1 MLRHLKFLAVLFIS
15 LPLLAAC
22 DEPVSLSRETADR
35 IFINGKILTM
45 NPESPTAQAVAV
57 KDGRILAVGS
67 TNIVSRFQG
76 DNTQVTEL
84 NNKTLMPGFFQT
96 HAHFPFIAMKSQLVN
111 IDPPPSGDVVDMES
125 LIAKLQ
131 TVAAKTP
138 AGQPVFAIGYDD
150 TLMKELRHPTKFDLD
165 KVSTKHPVFLV
176 HISFHFATMNS
187 YALKLVNVTADTPNP
202 EGGIIRRVTGSQEP
216 DGVFEE
222 AAMVYLEKLMPK
234 PDPQQIF
241 KSYTKTMYDLAAK
254 GYTTLVDHASM
265 AEGEQAYQ
273 AMAKMQQLPLD
284 LVAYRRLASEED
296 PKITPS
302 LDYDN
307 HYRLGGYKIVLD
319 GSLQGYTGYLT
330 KPYHVIPPHQH
341 DADHRGYPHLP
352 NDTLEKLVLRAFEE
366 NVPLLVHTNGDAA
379 TDVYLTAV
387 EKARAAYPKNEIRPV
402 IIHAQTMREDQIDKA
417 QKMDMIA
424 SFFVDHVYFW
434 GDRHR
439 EVFLGPDRAARI
451 SPTASS
457 LRKGLAFTLHDDA
470 PIVAA
475 DPLRSAWVAVN
486 RQTSSGQILGPDQR
500 ITAFQALKALTLDA
514 AYQHFEENDKGSIE
528 IGKRADMIILDN
540 DPTRIDPM
548 RIKDIQVLETIKDGQ
563 TVFVKN

>member
-1 MLRHLKFLAVLFIS
+1 MLKHLKFLASLFIA

-22 DEPVSLSRETADR
+22 EEQLTTQQEKADR
-35 IFINGKILTM
+35 VFINGKVLTM
-45 NPESPTAQAVAV
+45 ASKTPMAQAVAI
-57 KDGRILAVGS
+57 KDGRILAIGS
-67 TNIVSRFQG
+67 TSRITRFQG
-76 DNTQVTEL
+76 DATQITDL
-84 NNKTLMPGFFQT
+84 NGKVLMPGFFQT

-111 IDPPPSGDVVDMES
+111 IDPPPSGDVVDIAS
-125 LIAKLQ
+125 LIKKLQ
-131 TVAAKTP
+131 TVASQTP
-138 AGQPVFAIGYDD
+138 AGQPIFAIGYDD

-165 KVSTKHPVFLV
+165 KVSTNHPVFLI

-187 YALKLVNVTADTPNP
+187 YALNLINVTADTPNP
-202 EGGIIRRVTGSQEP
+202 EGGIIRRVSGTQEP

-254 GYTTLVDHASM
+254 GYTTVVDHASM

-273 AMAKMQQLPLD
+273 AMAKMQLLPLD
-284 LVAYRRLASEED
+284 LVAYRRLASDKD
-296 PKITPS
+296 PKISPS
-302 LDYDN
+302 LNYEN
-307 HYRLGGYKIVLD
+307 NYRLGGYKIVLD

-330 KPYHVIPPHQH
+330 KPYHVMPPHQH
-341 DADHRGYPHLP
+341 NDNHRGYPHLP
-352 NDTLEKLVLRAFEE
+352 PETLEKLVLRAFEE
-366 NVPLLVHTNGDAA
+366 NAPLLVHTNGDAA

-387 EKARAAYPKNEIRPV
+387 EKARAAYPENEIRPV

-417 QKMDMIA
+417 KKLNMLA

-439 EVFLGPDRAARI
+439 DVFLGPDRAARI

-457 LRKGLAFTLHDDA
+457 LRKGLRFTLHDDA

-486 RQTSSGQILGPDQR
+486 RQTSSGKILGQNQR
-500 ITAFQALKALTLDA
+500 ITVLQALKALTLDA
-514 AYQHFEENDKGSIE
+514 AFQHFEENEKGSIE

-540 DPTRIDPM
+540 DPTRVESM

>member
-202 EGGIIRRVTGSQEP
+202 EGGIIRRVTGS
-216 DGVFEE
+216 
-222 AAMVYLEKLMPK
+222 
-234 PDPQQIF
+234 
-241 KSYTKTMYDLAAK
+241 
-254 GYTTLVDHASM
+254 
-265 AEGEQAYQ
+265 
-273 AMAKMQQLPLD
+273 
-284 LVAYRRLASEED
+284 
-296 PKITPS
+296 
-302 LDYDN
+302 
-307 HYRLGGYKIVLD
+307 
-319 GSLQGYTGYLT
+319 
-330 KPYHVIPPHQH
+330 
-341 DADHRGYPHLP
+341 
-352 NDTLEKLVLRAFEE
+352 
-366 NVPLLVHTNGDAA
+366 
-379 TDVYLTAV
+379 
-387 EKARAAYPKNEIRPV
+387 KN
-402 IIHAQTMREDQIDKA
+402 
-417 QKMDMIA
+417 
-424 SFFVDHVYFW
+424 
-434 GDRHR
+434 
-439 EVFLGPDRAARI
+439 
-451 SPTASS
+451 
-457 LRKGLAFTLHDDA
+457 
-470 PIVAA
+470 
-475 DPLRSAWVAVN
+475 
-486 RQTSSGQILGPDQR
+486 
-500 ITAFQALKALTLDA
+500 
-514 AYQHFEENDKGSIE
+514 
-528 IGKRADMIILDN
+528 
-540 DPTRIDPM
+540 PM
-548 RIKDIQVLETIKDGQ
+548 G
-563 TVFVKN
+563 F